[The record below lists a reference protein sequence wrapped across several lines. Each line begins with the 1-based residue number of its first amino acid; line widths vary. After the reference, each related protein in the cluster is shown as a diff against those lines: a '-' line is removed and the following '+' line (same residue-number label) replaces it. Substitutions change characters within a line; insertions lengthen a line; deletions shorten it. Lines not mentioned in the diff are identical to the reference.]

1 VIPTLPIDVTCPK
14 CGTKYAAQVHSIVDV
29 EQNPTL
35 KSLLLR
41 GQLNTVACPSCG
53 ALGVVSAPLL
63 YHDPHRELLLLF
75 FPPRLNLAMEDR
87 ERLTGSLVNA
97 MMSTLPAEERKGYFL
112 NPRTVLTVQSLIEE
126 VLKAD
131 GITQE
136 MIDKQRARGQLL
148 QDLLMAF
155 DNEEQLQTLIDQNK
169 EDIDYPFFQ
178 TLASAAESSTAAGQE
193 QVAEKLLK
201 LRDTLLAR
209 LSVTLPEPLPL
220 DTARAEVVDKVLAA
234 KDEESRRALVMYNRP
249 LLDYAFFQELTR
261 RIDQAP
267 PEEAEALRNLRTQL
281 LETVEQLDKEV
292 QAMQQ
297 AKIELLQDALASSDP
312 AQTLRERKE
321 EIDMLFLAVL
331 GAALRSAQE
340 RGEAEEVQRLRE
352 IDQVALAMLQEDLPP
367 ELQLVNV
374 LLAAE
379 YPQETQN
386 LLRERQA
393 EWSAEFPQILTALAD
408 DLERQGRTQTGQ
420 RLREIRTQ
428 AEAILAGSGSG
439 AGEP

>member
-1 VIPTLPIDVTCPK
+1 
-14 CGTKYAAQVHSIVDV
+14 
-29 EQNPTL
+29 
-35 KSLLLR
+35 
-41 GQLNTVACPSCG
+41 
-53 ALGVVSAPLL
+53 
-63 YHDPHRELLLLF
+63 
-75 FPPRLNLAMEDR
+75 
-87 ERLTGSLVNA
+87 
-97 MMSTLPAEERKGYFL
+97 
-112 NPRTVLTVQSLIEE
+112 
-126 VLKAD
+126 
-131 GITQE
+131 
-136 MIDKQRARGQLL
+136 
-148 QDLLMAF
+148 MAF
-155 DNEEQLQTLIDQNK
+155 DNEEQLQRLIDQNK

-297 AKIELLQDALASSDP
+297 AKIELLHDALASSDP

-379 YPQETQN
+379 YPHETQN